1 MVKKSKISPT
11 KVDSQKPRI
20 SPYQID
26 EEKLIAFN
34 FKYLCRKSNE
44 KFNYEQCDSNYFFKL
59 LERLKAISL
68 MNIKD
73 LRFIIQT
80 NPDSIRFH
88 RLEFRTDMRL
98 KEKTF
103 GLGDDK
109 DDEAYQFEISAKK
122 HGRIHGFLIE
132 NIFFIVWLDPKH
144 ELYG

>member
-11 KVDSQKPRI
+11 KFDSQKRRI
-20 SPYQID
+20 IPSQID
-26 EEKLIAFN
+26 EEKPIAFN
-34 FKYLCRKSNE
+34 FKYLCKKSKD
-44 KFNYEQCDSNYFFKL
+44 KFDYEQCDSNYFSKL
-59 LERLKAISL
+59 LERLRAISL
-68 MNIKD
+68 MNIKE
-73 LRFIIQT
+73 LRSVQA

-88 RLEFRTDMRL
+88 RLEFRTDRRL